1 MQTITK
7 KQIIQKISHKDG
19 INPKD
24 VQLIIQDFFN
34 YVSENLSGGNRFEFR
49 DFGVFE
55 IVRRKQKI
63 GRNPKKPDSPIVIPE
78 RNSVKFSP
86 GEKVKSLVENS

>member
-1 MQTITK
+1 MAQEIRTK
-7 KQIIQKISHKDG
+7 KQIIQKTSQKNG
-19 INPKD
+19 KSPKE
-24 VQLIIQDFFN
+24 VQLVIQDLFN

-49 DFGVFE
+49 DFE

-78 RNSVKFSP
+78 RNSIKFTP
-86 GEKVKSLVENS
+86 GKKVKSLVENS